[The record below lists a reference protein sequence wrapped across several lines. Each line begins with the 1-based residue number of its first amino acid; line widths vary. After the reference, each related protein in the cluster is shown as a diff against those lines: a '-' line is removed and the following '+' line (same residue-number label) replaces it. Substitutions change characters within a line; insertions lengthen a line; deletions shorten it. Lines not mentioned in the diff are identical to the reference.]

1 MATHTPQTN
10 STPAIVGEKVP
21 LNTQALPKIVF
32 AGRTGRILCVADIRG
47 DYHELNRLIRE
58 HDATAVIH
66 TGDFGFMTAESVDR
80 MNDKILR
87 HLIQYS
93 PLLPPAA
100 RTQLL
105 GIPPS
110 AGRSAL
116 INQLN
121 NSSVHFPLSQFP
133 HLLSGAINFPVPVF
147 TTWGLVE
154 DVNVIEK
161 FRTGEYGVQNL
172 AILDEAT
179 SRLVEVGGVKL
190 RLLGLGGTVADHK
203 LFDYGGFYSKNS
215 KITEQLP
222 GEGHGSIAGAQGTMW
237 TTALQ
242 IGELI
247 DTAQR
252 TFNPD
257 ETRLFV
263 STAPTSRNGF
273 MTLVSNAI
281 KADLTISC
289 GLHFRYPVSYNE
301 YSIHPDFES
310 YRRKTQQ
317 AKDDFKGLFDQVRD
331 RVFGSLDDKQTA
343 LLHKTLSAI
352 DNVPIADDG
361 MWANTWHWSLSDAGF
376 GNMLLSISDSRVSA
390 ETKSSGV
397 NFAHRTGKGPAPPT
411 GTTISSAPSG
421 LNSVKSF
428 SSRPGPGPIGA
439 RPPPAQGMPP
449 ASGPLGAHGAPGAFA
464 SQGRV
469 PVRPGMGP
477 GFSARPPP
485 GPRNTRQF
493 GSNPASS
500 MGGLSQSQM
509 FAQAQAQ
516 AAVSGKTAA
525 AASLVNGRKD
535 EKNGKPEGEKG
546 VNEEEKKEKL
556 AANGNA
562 IPEKIKDTDKI
573 EEKKDANPIEKDEDQ
588 EKSQD
593 ENPWGEDKEEKKGSN
608 PWADDISD
616 EGEKKDEDKAEFTE
630 DVKPKRYSL
639 YIKGLPTP
647 TTEEE
652 LKAVVG
658 ESGQKAIQVKIIFDQ
673 FTKQQK
679 DFGYLDFD
687 SEEVM
692 NEALKASTGTIRD
705 TPVNVSIS
713 KPTVPRYNNRQFGGP
728 GGRGRGGF
736 RGRGRGFG
744 SAGPRRERGEREGSG
759 SGNATAGGEK
769 KA

>member
-1 MATHTPQTN
+1 METHAPQTN
-10 STPAIVGEKVP
+10 PTPAIVSEKVP

-105 GIPPS
+105 AIPSS

-203 LFDYGGFYSKNS
+203 LFDYG
-215 KITEQLP
+215 
-222 GEGHGSIAGAQGTMW
+222 EGHGSIAGAQGTMW

-252 TFNPD
+252 TFSPD

-263 STAPTSRNGF
+263 STTPTSRNGL

-310 YRRKTQQ
+310 YRRKMQQ

-331 RVFGSLDDKQTA
+331 RVFGSLDDKQSV
-343 LLHKTLSAI
+343 LLHKSLSAI

-376 GNMLLSISDSRVSA
+376 GNMLLSITDSRVSA

-397 NFAHRTGKGPAPPT
+397 NFAHRTGKGPALPT
-411 GTTISSAPSG
+411 GTTIPSAPSG

-439 RPPPAQGMPP
+439 RPPPTQGVPSAHG
-449 ASGPLGAHGAPGAFA
+449 ASGPFA
-464 SQGRV
+464 SQGR
-469 PVRPGMGP
+469 PPIRPNIGP
-477 GFSARPPP
+477 GFSTRPPS

-493 GSNPASS
+493 GSGPASS
-500 MGGLSQSQM
+500 MGGMSQSQM

-525 AASLVNGRKD
+525 VASLANGKKD
-535 EKNGKPEGEKG
+535 EKNEKPEGDKD

-562 IPEKIKDTDKI
+562 IPEKTKYTDKK
-573 EEKKDANPIEKDEDQ
+573 EEKDVKPIEKSEDK
-588 EKSQD
+588 EKSEG
-593 ENPWGEDKEEKKGSN
+593 ENSWGEDKEEKKGSN
-608 PWADDISD
+608 PWADEVSD
-616 EGEKKDEDKAEFTE
+616 EGEKKDEDKGEFTE
-630 DVKPKRYSL
+630 DAKPKRYSL

-692 NEALKASTGTIRD
+692 NEALKSSTGTIRD

-713 KPTVPRYNNRQFGGP
+713 KPTVPRYNSRQFGGP
-728 GGRGRGGF
+728 GGRGRGSF

-744 SAGPRRERGEREGSG
+744 SGPRRERSEREGSG

>member
-1 MATHTPQTN
+1 MSTPAMETHAPQTN
-10 STPAIVGEKVP
+10 PTPAIVSEKVP

-105 GIPPS
+105 AIPSS

-203 LFDYGGFYSKNS
+203 LFDYG
-215 KITEQLP
+215 
-222 GEGHGSIAGAQGTMW
+222 EGHGSIAGAQGTMW

-252 TFNPD
+252 TFSPD

-263 STAPTSRNGF
+263 STTPTSRNGL

-301 YSIHPDFES
+301 YSIHSDFES
-310 YRRKTQQ
+310 YRRKLQQ

-343 LLHKTLSAI
+343 LLHKSLSAI

-376 GNMLLSISDSRVSA
+376 GNMLLSIADSRVSA

-397 NFAHRTGKGPAPPT
+397 NFAHRTGKGPALPT
-411 GTTISSAPSG
+411 GTTIPSAPSG

-439 RPPPAQGMPP
+439 RPPPTQGVP
-449 ASGPLGAHGAPGAFA
+449 SAHGAPGPFA
-464 SQGRV
+464 SQGR
-469 PVRPGMGP
+469 PPIRPNIGP
-477 GFSARPPP
+477 GFSTRPPS

-493 GSNPASS
+493 GSGPASS
-500 MGGLSQSQM
+500 MGGMSQSQM

-525 AASLVNGRKD
+525 AASLTNGKKD
-535 EKNGKPEGEKG
+535 EKNEKPEGDKG

-562 IPEKIKDTDKI
+562 IPEKIKYTDKK
-573 EEKKDANPIEKDEDQ
+573 EKKDVKPIEKSEDK
-588 EKSQD
+588 EKSEG

-608 PWADDISD
+608 PWADEVSD
-616 EGEKKDEDKAEFTE
+616 EGEKKDEDKGEFIE
-630 DVKPKRYSL
+630 DAKPKRYSL

-692 NEALKASTGTIRD
+692 NEALKSSTGTIRD

-713 KPTVPRYNNRQFGGP
+713 KPTVPRYNSRQFGGP
-728 GGRGRGGF
+728 GGRGRGSF

-744 SAGPRRERGEREGSG
+744 SGPRRERGEREGSG

>member
-1 MATHTPQTN
+1 MSTPAMETHAPQTN
-10 STPAIVGEKVP
+10 PTPAIVSEKVP

-105 GIPPS
+105 AIPSS

-203 LFDYGGFYSKNS
+203 LFDYG
-215 KITEQLP
+215 
-222 GEGHGSIAGAQGTMW
+222 EGHGSIAGAQGTMW

-252 TFNPD
+252 TFSPD

-263 STAPTSRNGF
+263 STTPTSRNGL

-301 YSIHPDFES
+301 YSIHSDFES
-310 YRRKTQQ
+310 YRRKLQQ

-343 LLHKTLSAI
+343 LLHKSLSAI

-376 GNMLLSISDSRVSA
+376 GNMLLSIADSRVSA

-397 NFAHRTGKGPAPPT
+397 NFAHRTGKGPALPT
-411 GTTISSAPSG
+411 GTTIPSAPSG

-439 RPPPAQGMPP
+439 RPPPTQGVP
-449 ASGPLGAHGAPGAFA
+449 SAHGAPGPFA
-464 SQGRV
+464 SQGR
-469 PVRPGMGP
+469 PPIRPNIGP
-477 GFSARPPP
+477 GFSTRPPS

-493 GSNPASS
+493 GSGPASS
-500 MGGLSQSQM
+500 MGGMSQSQM

-525 AASLVNGRKD
+525 AASLTNGKKD
-535 EKNGKPEGEKG
+535 EKNEKPEGDKG

-562 IPEKIKDTDKI
+562 IPEKIKYTDKK
-573 EEKKDANPIEKDEDQ
+573 EKKDVKPIEKSEDK
-588 EKSQD
+588 EKSEG

-608 PWADDISD
+608 PWADEVSD
-616 EGEKKDEDKAEFTE
+616 EGEKKDEDKGEFTE
-630 DVKPKRYSL
+630 DAKPKRYSL

-692 NEALKASTGTIRD
+692 NEALKSSTGTIRD

-713 KPTVPRYNNRQFGGP
+713 KPTVPRYNSRQFGGP
-728 GGRGRGGF
+728 GGRGRGSF

-744 SAGPRRERGEREGSG
+744 SGPRRERGEREGSG

>member
-1 MATHTPQTN
+1 TSTPAMETHAPQTN
-10 STPAIVGEKVP
+10 PTPAIVSEKVP

-105 GIPPS
+105 AIPSS

-203 LFDYGGFYSKNS
+203 LFDYG
-215 KITEQLP
+215 
-222 GEGHGSIAGAQGTMW
+222 EGHGSIAGAQGTMW

-252 TFNPD
+252 TFSPD

-263 STAPTSRNGF
+263 STTPTSRNGL

-310 YRRKTQQ
+310 YRRKLQQ

-343 LLHKTLSAI
+343 LLHKSLSAI

-376 GNMLLSISDSRVSA
+376 GNMLLSITDSRVSA

-397 NFAHRTGKGPAPPT
+397 NFAHRTGKGPALPT
-411 GTTISSAPSG
+411 GTTIPSAPSG

-439 RPPPAQGMPP
+439 RPPPTQGVPSAHG
-449 ASGPLGAHGAPGAFA
+449 ASGPFA
-464 SQGRV
+464 SQGR
-469 PVRPGMGP
+469 PPIRPNIGP
-477 GFSARPPP
+477 GFSTRPPS

-493 GSNPASS
+493 GSGPASS
-500 MGGLSQSQM
+500 MGGMSQSQM

-516 AAVSGKTAA
+516 AAVSGKAA
-525 AASLVNGRKD
+525 AVASLANGKKD
-535 EKNGKPEGEKG
+535 EKNEKPEGDKG

-562 IPEKIKDTDKI
+562 IPEKIKYTDKK
-573 EEKKDANPIEKDEDQ
+573 EEKKDVKPIEKSEDK
-588 EKSQD
+588 EKSEG

-608 PWADDISD
+608 PWADEVSD
-616 EGEKKDEDKAEFTE
+616 EGEKKDEDKGEFTE
-630 DVKPKRYSL
+630 DAKPKRYSL

-673 FTKQQK
+673 FTKLQK

-692 NEALKASTGTIRD
+692 NEALKSSTGTIRD

-713 KPTVPRYNNRQFGGP
+713 KPTVPRYNSRQFGGP
-728 GGRGRGGF
+728 GGRGRGSF

-744 SAGPRRERGEREGSG
+744 SGPRRERSEREGSG

>member
-1 MATHTPQTN
+1 MSTPAMETHAPQTN
-10 STPAIVGEKVP
+10 PTPAIVSEKVP

-105 GIPPS
+105 AIPSS

-203 LFDYGGFYSKNS
+203 LFDYG
-215 KITEQLP
+215 
-222 GEGHGSIAGAQGTMW
+222 EGHGSIAGAQGTMW

-252 TFNPD
+252 TFSPD

-263 STAPTSRNGF
+263 STTPTSRNGL

-301 YSIHPDFES
+301 YSIHSDFES
-310 YRRKTQQ
+310 YRRKLQQ

-343 LLHKTLSAI
+343 LLHKSLSAI

-376 GNMLLSISDSRVSA
+376 GNMLLSIADSRVSA

-397 NFAHRTGKGPAPPT
+397 NFAHRTGKGPALPT
-411 GTTISSAPSG
+411 GTTIPSAPSG

-439 RPPPAQGMPP
+439 RPPPTQGVP
-449 ASGPLGAHGAPGAFA
+449 SAHGAPGPFA
-464 SQGRV
+464 SQGR
-469 PVRPGMGP
+469 PPIRPNIGP
-477 GFSARPPP
+477 GFSTRPPS

-493 GSNPASS
+493 GSGPASS
-500 MGGLSQSQM
+500 MGGMSQSQM

-525 AASLVNGRKD
+525 AASLTNGKKD
-535 EKNGKPEGEKG
+535 EKNEKPEGDKG

-562 IPEKIKDTDKI
+562 IPEKIKYTDKK
-573 EEKKDANPIEKDEDQ
+573 EKKDVKPIEKSEDK
-588 EKSQD
+588 EKSEG

-608 PWADDISD
+608 PWADEISD
-616 EGEKKDEDKAEFTE
+616 EGEKKDEDKGEFIE
-630 DVKPKRYSL
+630 DAKPKRYSL

-692 NEALKASTGTIRD
+692 NEALKSSTGTIRD

-713 KPTVPRYNNRQFGGP
+713 KPTVPRYNSRQFGGP
-728 GGRGRGGF
+728 GGRGRGSF

-744 SAGPRRERGEREGSG
+744 SGPRRERGEREGSG